1 MKKSKN
7 NNIILGF
14 GYWVFEFGFSWCK
27 GKVISF
33 QYSKSQGFIEKH
45 HSQNYSS
52 RTLNPYMSFI
62 RNMIMGHLGTSD
74 CLRHTSLP
82 ETLAPWKNSPPTHFK
97 ICPMRQ
103 FFLNFGCELQWWVVQ
118 LSQDPKSLQIYY
130 QDPYTGISY
139 ERGESH
145 QFLS

>member
-1 MKKSKN
+1 MWI
-7 NNIILGF
+7 NIHIQRL
-14 GYWVFEFGFSWCK
+14 
-27 GKVISF
+27 SF

-118 LSQDPKSLQIYY
+118 LSQDPGSLGRI
-130 QDPYTGISY
+130 
-139 ERGESH
+139 SH
-145 QFLS
+145 QRGLVCIGASVLGHTASICRLRRRFWMQSVKITSFLK